1 MYIEQKTENLGSNP
15 SKVGVIGNFGQIR
28 QMKKN
33 IFRENSTF
41 LQVALFC
48 SQFLYRH
55 IIFLDVAIIH
65 QVDSPY
71 IGKAA

>member
-48 SQFLYRH
+48 
-55 IIFLDVAIIH
+55 
-65 QVDSPY
+65 
-71 IGKAA
+71 